1 MRSAF
6 VTLFAVMFS
15 AVAWCQPPK
24 TSVKKPSVKI
34 EASRMP
40 TPIEIVTAFSA
51 AFPEDGGKI
60 AIRRYFTSK
69 TVWVNEGVSRTT
81 GIEEAIAF
89 LERPN
94 RSPSIAAVHFDMLA
108 IAADGNR
115 VLTERLDRFLRS
127 DGSEI
132 AAIKVMGI
140 FEVEGNH
147 IVAWRDYADV
157 NAGKKISDD
166 KR

>member
-1 MRSAF
+1 MS
-6 VTLFAVMFS
+6 
-15 AVAWCQPPK
+15 
-24 TSVKKPSVKI
+24 
-34 EASRMP
+34 
-40 TPIEIVTAFSA
+40 TPIEIVKAFSDA
-51 AFPEDGGKI
+51 IAEDDGKV
-60 AIRRYFTSK
+60 AIRRYFTPK

-81 GIEEAIAF
+81 GIDEAIAF

-94 RSPSIAAVHFDMLA
+94 RSTSIAAVHFDMLA

-115 VLTERLDRFLRS
+115 VLTERLDRFVRS

-140 FEVEGNH
+140 FEVDGDH

-157 NAGKKISDD
+157 NAGKKISAD
-166 KR
+166 KH

>member
-1 MRSAF
+1 MKSALI
-6 VTLFAVMFS
+6 TLAAVMLS
-15 AVAWCQPPK
+15 SIAWAQP
-24 TSVKKPSVKI
+24 S
-34 EASRMP
+34 EASAKMEDGQMS
-40 TPIEIVTAFSA
+40 TPMEIVKAFCA
-51 AFPEDGGKI
+51 TIPEDGGKV
-60 AIRRYFTSK
+60 AIRRYFTPN
-69 TVWVNEGVSRTT
+69 TVWVNEGISRTT
-81 GIEEAIAF
+81 GVDEAIAF

-94 RSPSIAAVHFDMLA
+94 RSTSIAAVHFDMLA

-115 VLTERLDRFLRS
+115 VLTERLDRFVRT

-140 FEVEGNH
+140 FEVVGDH

-157 NAGKKISDD
+157 NAGKKISAD